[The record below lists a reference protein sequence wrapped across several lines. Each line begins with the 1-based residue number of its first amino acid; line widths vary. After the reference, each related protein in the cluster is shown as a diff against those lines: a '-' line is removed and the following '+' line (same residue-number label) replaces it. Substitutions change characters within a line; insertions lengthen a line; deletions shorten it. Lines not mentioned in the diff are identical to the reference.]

1 MLSHNF
7 STYAD
12 PLDLLRRFVP
22 TPLKAMYRIGTTRVL
37 VQTNDFA
44 LLPTVLLGTDRA
56 VTNGWEFE
64 WKLVRD
70 AESRGS
76 LGTPRFLTT
85 EALTIVEMGTAC
97 IVGLDH
103 ERRELL
109 AFIGRDVDART
120 YQEFLVPFLCRV
132 MNERSSTTHPL
143 TPFVS
148 PEAVCGND

>member
-1 MLSHNF
+1 MPSHNC

-22 TPLKAMYRIGTTRVL
+22 TPLKAMYRIGAARVM

-44 LLPTVLLGTDRA
+44 LLPTALLGAGCDKA
-56 VTNGWEFE
+56 AGWDLE

-70 AESRGS
+70 ADSWGS
-76 LGTPRFLTT
+76 LETPRFLTS
-85 EALTIVEMGTAC
+85 EAITVVDMGNAC
-97 IVGLDH
+97 IVGMDR

-120 YQEFLVPFLCRV
+120 YQEFLVPLLCRI
-132 MNERSSTTHPL
+132 MNETRTAEAIARSARNT
-143 TPFVS
+143 
-148 PEAVCGND
+148 VCAND